1 VNLHGIVAPII
12 AAVNPMTTATVKY
25 STGWTKDP
33 ETYEPVPTYDVVPGQ
48 RIQVQALTGDD
59 LAQVQGLN
67 LQGVVRAIYLY
78 GDTQGVVRPSQ
89 KGGDLIIFNGQT
101 WLTATVLETWPDWSK
116 VAATLQMDAP

>member
-1 VNLHGIVAPII
+1 MNLHGIVAPVI
-12 AAVNPMTTATVKY
+12 AAVNPMITATVKY
-25 STGWTKDP
+25 SDGFEKVD
-33 ETYEPVPTYDVVPGQ
+33 YEQVPKYIVVDDAK
-48 RIQVQALTGDD
+48 IQVQALTGKE

-89 KGGDLIIFNGQT
+89 KGGDLIIFNGET

-116 VAATLQMDAP
+116 VAATLQMDT